1 MRAGTLGAGNAATGS
16 QEEVRLEHHI
26 TGWLSL
32 WEEAG
37 SEAHLMAGAAMVN
50 WRRMEPRGGG
60 VSPTSNFRPDP
71 RSFCLHIP
79 FSDH

>member
-32 WEEAG
+32 GRRQAQRLTSWWERDGELAEDGTPGRG
-37 SEAHLMAGAAMVN
+37 SHPNLQL
-50 WRRMEPRGGG
+50 
-60 VSPTSNFRPDP
+60 SP
-71 RSFCLHIP
+71 
-79 FSDH
+79 